1 MKKATGGSSSKGRI
15 VGGPGAGAKGSLK
28 VTTTA
33 GLNKAYRD
41 QAKKRGA
48 EGPKKSQGSQL
59 RGGPAKKSTSASRKT
74 AEAKRIPQ
82 YAKNQ
87 AKLAKKVG
95 KRDR

>member
-1 MKKATGGSSSKGRI
+1 MVRVRGLADMAAAQAGRGGS
-15 VGGPGAGAKGSLK
+15 
-28 VTTTA
+28 
-33 GLNKAYRD
+33 
-41 QAKKRGA
+41 AKKT
-48 EGPKKSQGSQL
+48 
-59 RGGPAKKSTSASRKT
+59 TSASRKT